1 MDVLVFLEYIYHRKV
16 ILKKYCCFY
25 CCSNMCWSWKWG
37 YIKGV
42 GDLMEVLLYVDPERR
57 VHKSVADSMA
67 VLLRIDPGT
76 EIHEKC
82 SCFYDHS
89 NMH

>member
-1 MDVLVFLEYIYHRKV
+1 MDVL
-16 ILKKYCCFY
+16 
-25 CCSNMCWSWKWG
+25 
-37 YIKGV
+37 
-42 GDLMEVLLYVDPERR
+42 LYADPERR

-76 EIHEKC
+76 EMHEKC
-82 SCFYDHS
+82 SCYYDHS